1 MDMSMP
7 RFFAINDRP
16 VKVVED
22 EGGWHAFALDMG
34 TGEWV
39 DGEAYLDRYWRRD
52 GDIDAYTEQE
62 FNDRVAEVRKRIG
75 QLMPDESDLP
85 DDKT

>member
-1 MDMSMP
+1 MGMP

-22 EGGWHAFALDMG
+22 EGGWHAFALDMR

-39 DGEAYLDRYWRRD
+39 DGEAYLDRYMRRD
-52 GDIDAYTEQE
+52 GDIDLYTEQQ
-62 FNDRVAEVRKRIG
+62 FNDRVAEVRKEIG
-75 QLMPDESDLP
+75 QLLPEESDLP